1 MSKPENPPAFPRTG
15 FGMYGQTDS
24 NEFADTHP
32 QAGMTLRDWFAGQA
46 LAGMLANP
54 SLVRWRDDPANQLR
68 PSLDIYEQREALA
81 FKATQLADA
90 MLAERAK
97 TP

>member
-1 MSKPENPPAFPRTG
+1 MSKPENPSAFPLPMTFSPECG
-15 FGMYGQTDS
+15 TIGG
-24 NEFADTHP
+24 

-90 MLAERAK
+90 MLAEREK
-97 TP
+97 RP